1 MVCLRSSGHRL
12 SESHTGSGL
21 RRSVGSMTLIAAD
34 LLLLLLDDEGGKP
47 LVDSTRLPRVLSGAV
62 LMELA
67 TEAAIRVAD
76 EGESVKKGRL
86 VVEPARRPG
95 DPLLAGAYDVIAG
108 AKPMKPQG
116 AVEKLSKGVKGEVF
130 ARVREQGWV
139 AEESEK
145 VLGIFSRTRWPAR
158 DASRER
164 AVRDELRNALIEG
177 VEPTPRTAA
186 LISLLSAVDAVPKV
200 FPDAD
205 RKALKKR
212 AREIAEGDWA
222 GKAVRQAVDAVNA
235 ALMTAVMA
243 ATVAGTAGSGS

>member
-1 MVCLRSSGHRL
+1 MSC
-12 SESHTGSGL
+12 
-21 RRSVGSMTLIAAD
+21 MTLIAAD
-34 LLLLLLDDEGGKP
+34 LLLLLLDDAGRQAAGRQH
-47 LVDSTRLPRVLSGAV
+47 SASSRVLAGAV
-62 LMELA
+62 LVELA
-67 TEAAIRVAD
+67 TEAAIRVAGD
-76 EGESVKKGRL
+76 GESGKKGRL
-86 VVEPARRPG
+86 VVEPSRRPS
-95 DPLLAGAYDVIAG
+95 DPVLAGAYDVIAG

-164 AVRDELRNALIEG
+164 AVRDEVRNALIEG
-177 VEPTPRTAA
+177 VEPRPRTAA
-186 LISLLSAVDAVPKV
+186 LISLLSAVDGERQV

-205 RKALKKR
+205 RRAMKKR
-212 AREIAEGDWA
+212 AHEIAEGEWT

-235 ALMTAVMA
+235 AMMTAVMA
-243 ATVAGTAGSGS
+243 ATVAGVAGSGS